1 VERSIARIIDRVDTL
16 ETVVPPMD
24 QDKLPDETHEVIYD
38 EEEEVENEEP
48 FNPPRPPLRQQHRDD
63 QQGHQELPRLL
74 IDQIGKGWEATLIV
88 ALINSTPTV
97 MMILL
102 IELSL

>member
-38 EEEEVENEEP
+38 EEEEEEENEEP
-48 FNPPRPPLRQQHRDD
+48 FNPPHPPLRQ
-63 QQGHQELPRLL
+63 
-74 IDQIGKGWEATLIV
+74 
-88 ALINSTPTV
+88 
-97 MMILL
+97 
-102 IELSL
+102 